1 MKPTSYLINVSRGPV
16 IDEKALVNALSN
28 NEIAGAALDVF
39 ENEPDMEPGL
49 TDLDNVIIVP
59 HIGSAT
65 LDTRTAM
72 GNIAVENILA
82 KINNSDL
89 PSCINPEVL

>member
-1 MKPTSYLINVSRGPV
+1 M
-16 IDEKALVNALSN
+16 A
-28 NEIAGAALDVF
+28 
-39 ENEPDMEPGL
+39 PGL

-82 KINNSDL
+82 RINNSDL
-89 PSCINPEVL
+89 LSCVNPEVL